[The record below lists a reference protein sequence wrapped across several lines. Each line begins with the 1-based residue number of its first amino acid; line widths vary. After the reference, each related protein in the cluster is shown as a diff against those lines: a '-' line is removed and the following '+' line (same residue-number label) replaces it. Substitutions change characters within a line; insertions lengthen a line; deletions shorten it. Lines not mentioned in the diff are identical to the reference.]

1 MDSTVSGD
9 AFSICRAFH
18 LADLESIP
26 IADVRHHTNVLPTEY
41 WRAASE
47 VGMLVQ
53 AEFPMFGGRV
63 ACDASYACD
72 KNAVYFQDWA
82 FMIKTLRNFP
92 AVFDY
97 TMTNE
102 GPLLNHQF
110 AMELYA
116 LAKALDPMRPVS
128 TSDGIGDDATVGSW
142 LG

>member
-1 MDSTVSGD
+1 
-9 AFSICRAFH
+9 
-18 LADLESIP
+18 
-26 IADVRHHTNVLPTEY
+26 
-41 WRAASE
+41 
-47 VGMLVQ
+47 MLIQ

-63 ACDASYACD
+63 ACDTGSYACD
-72 KNAVYFQDWA
+72 KNAVYFHDWA

-128 TSDGIGDDATVGSW
+128 TSDGTYSLPPDISLRHLFDPQTYLAEQVLATMAPRITPTR
-142 LG
+142 LGHTRLS

>member
-1 MDSTVSGD
+1 
-9 AFSICRAFH
+9 
-18 LADLESIP
+18 
-26 IADVRHHTNVLPTEY
+26 
-41 WRAASE
+41 
-47 VGMLVQ
+47 MLVQ

-102 GPLLNHQF
+102 GPLLNHQVRRSMHQGCLLNPRNLVFYPSFTHFPPSF
-110 AMELYA
+110 AHFQRLDA
-116 LAKALDPMRPVS
+116 RNPGSTAKSPGKKR
-128 TSDGIGDDATVGSW
+128 GKIGKNRGK
-142 LG
+142 